1 MKIYYNE
8 YNSLDKLSMKKAAIY
23 AEALSKHK
31 QRVAFWSNF
40 DAELLNKIIKIKNEK
55 L

>member
-1 MKIYYNE
+1 MKQ
-8 YNSLDKLSMKKAAIY
+8 AAIY

-31 QRVAFWSNF
+31 QRVAFWNSF

>member
-23 AEALSKHK
+23 TQALNKHK
-31 QRVAFWSNF
+31 QRVAFWNNF
-40 DAELLNKIIKIKNEK
+40 NQELLIKIIKIKRS
-55 L
+55 

>member
-1 MKIYYNE
+1 MKVYYNE
-8 YNSLDKLSMKKAAIY
+8 YKQAAIY

-31 QRVAFWSNF
+31 QQVAFWSNF
-40 DAELLNKIIKIKNEK
+40 DVELLKKIIKIKNEK